1 MQESA
6 QPLGFGESVELAL
19 AVKACSDE
27 DVFVDADMTHLAFVC
42 EEPVLETP
50 VLLLHFPDQ
59 NLT

>member
-1 MQESA
+1 
-6 QPLGFGESVELAL
+6 LAL

-42 EEPVLETP
+42 EEPMLETP

-59 NLT
+59 NLA